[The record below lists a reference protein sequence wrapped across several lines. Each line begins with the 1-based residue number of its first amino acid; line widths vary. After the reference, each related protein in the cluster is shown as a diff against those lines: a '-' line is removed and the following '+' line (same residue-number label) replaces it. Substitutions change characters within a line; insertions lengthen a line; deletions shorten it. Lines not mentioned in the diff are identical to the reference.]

1 VTKDRQRAAGDRLAG
16 EDSERA
22 AQRVFESVCGV
33 IERRLRLKVNRE
45 KSSIRRA
52 ADATLLGFGFSLSG
66 PQVRIRV
73 DPKAIKRLKGKLR
86 VLTRRKWSVSME
98 YRVDRINRRTPAG
111 WPTSGLRIP
120 GIWSVR

>member
-1 VTKDRQRAAGDRLAG
+1 M
-16 EDSERA
+16 
-22 AQRVFESVCGV
+22 FESVCGV

-86 VLTRRKWSVSME
+86 RLRDHLRR
-98 YRVDRINRRTPAG
+98 RGRR
-111 WPTSGLRIP
+111 
-120 GIWSVR
+120 